1 VTTADALAVELTVP
15 SLRATWWRSE
25 RVLWRRTL
33 EGVVVLPVSGASG
46 TEPVAL
52 RGSAAGIWELLVE
65 PMTAADLVTAVAET
79 YGVHEEHVANDVGG
93 ALDVLLELGAL
104 CRG

>member
-1 VTTADALAVELTVP
+1 VTTTDPLPAEVAAPWCRAD
-15 SLRATWWRSE
+15 

-33 EGVVVLPVSGASG
+33 AGVVVLPTLTT

-52 RGSAAGIWELLVE
+52 RGPAAGIWELLAE
-65 PMTAADLVTAVAET
+65 PMTAADLVAAIAAT
-79 YGVHEEHVANDVGG
+79 YGVHEEQVANDVGG

>member
-1 VTTADALAVELTVP
+1 VATADPFAVESTAP
-15 SLRATWWRSE
+15 WCRAE

-33 EGVVVLPVSGASG
+33 GGVVVLPPQAA

-52 RGSAAGIWELLVE
+52 RGPAASIWELLAE
-65 PMTAADLVTAVAET
+65 PMTAADLVASLATT
-79 YGVHEEHVANDVGG
+79 YQVHEEHVAGEVGG